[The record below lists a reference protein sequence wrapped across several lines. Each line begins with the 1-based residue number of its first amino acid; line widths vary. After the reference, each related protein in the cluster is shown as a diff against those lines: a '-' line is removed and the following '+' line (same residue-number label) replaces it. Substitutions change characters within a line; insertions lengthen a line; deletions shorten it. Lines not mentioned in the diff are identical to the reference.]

1 MVNRYI
7 KRILATLV
15 LVCAAV
21 LSASAQDGAYSGF
34 SPYSMYGIGDLFDP
48 GTAYNQTM
56 GGVGIASRNT
66 RYINVINPAAVTA
79 RDSLSFM
86 ADFSLYQGNT
96 ILRQGDRLSAN
107 NIFNLKDIVISFP
120 LYRSSAM
127 MVGIMPY
134 STTGY
139 KYSMYINDPELVSQ
153 TQDVKSSATGQ
164 GSIYKLFVAGGVT
177 FWNRLSLGAEWI
189 HYFGNIIK
197 EYNPATFTGATY
209 SSLESSYNLVLS
221 GNTAQFGLQYEQ
233 PLGTNLTLGV
243 GATYTMES
251 NIKGYVTDTRL
262 SVGAAID
269 TIRYKVDT
277 LSFRDAPLKFASEL
291 GVGISLKSGQKWRA
305 EVNYTMSDWTSSG
318 LDAASG
324 FSLVGNGFAFT
335 GAKAQALRA
344 GFEYIP
350 NANDVRYYFRRF
362 AYRAGFLWKKSYFAF
377 NNVQQETMGISLG
390 VTLPVYRLSN
400 GITLGVEFGKKG
412 INIDNTVKE
421 NYINFSIGINTYDIW
436 FQKSR
441 YN

>member
-7 KRILATLV
+7 KRILAAMV

-21 LSASAQDGAYSGF
+21 FSASAQNGAYSGF
-34 SPYSMYGIGDLFDP
+34 SPYSMYGIGDLFDQ
-48 GTAYNQTM
+48 GTAYNQSM

-66 RYINVINPAAVTA
+66 RYINVLNPAAVTA

-96 ILRQGDRLSAN
+96 LLRQGDRLSAN
-107 NIFNLKDIVISFP
+107 NIFNLKDIAISFP

-139 KYSMYINDPELVSQ
+139 KYSMYIDDPELISQ
-153 TQDVKSSATGQ
+153 TKDVTSSAIGQ
-164 GSIYKLFVAGGVT
+164 GSIYKLFVAAGVT

-189 HYFGNIIK
+189 HYFGNISK
-197 EYNPATFTGATY
+197 EYYPATFSNATY
-209 SSLESSYNLVLS
+209 SSMESTYNLILK

-233 PLGTNLTLGV
+233 PLGSDITLGV
-243 GATYTMES
+243 GATYTLES
-251 NIKGYVTDTRL
+251 NVNGFISDTRL
-262 SVGAAID
+262 AKGAAID
-269 TIRYKVDT
+269 TIRYRVDT
-277 LSFRDAPLKFASEL
+277 LAFRDAPLKFASEL
-291 GVGISLKSGQKWRA
+291 GVGIALKSGQKWRA
-305 EVNYTMSDWTSSG
+305 EVNYTMSDWTNTGFDSTPG
-318 LDAASG
+318 LSLIGSG
-324 FSLVGNGFAFT
+324 FTFT

-350 NANDVRYYFRRF
+350 NANDVRYYYRRL

-390 VTLPVYRLSN
+390 VTLPVFRLSN
-400 GITLGVEFGKKG
+400 GITFGVEFGRKG

-421 NYINFSIGINTYDIW
+421 NYINFSIGVNSYDIW
-436 FQKSR
+436 FQKNR

>member
-1 MVNRYI
+1 MVDRYI
-7 KRILATLV
+7 KRILATIV

-21 LSASAQDGAYSGF
+21 LSASAQSGAFSGH
-34 SPYSMYGIGDLFDP
+34 SPYSMYGIGDMFDS
-48 GTAYNQTM
+48 GTAYNQSM

-66 RYINVINPAAVTA
+66 RYINVLNPASVTA

-96 ILRQGDRLSAN
+96 ILRQGDKLSAN

-120 LYRSSAM
+120 LYKSSAM
-127 MVGIMPY
+127 MVGVMPY

-139 KYSMYINDPELVSQ
+139 KYSMYLNDPELISQ
-153 TQDVKSSATGQ
+153 TKDVTSAALGQ
-164 GSIYKLFVAGGVT
+164 GSMYKLFVAGGVT
-177 FWNRLSLGAEWI
+177 FWNRLSLGVEWI
-189 HYFGNIIK
+189 HYFGNITK
-197 EYNPATFTGATY
+197 EYLPATFTGSTY
-209 SSLESSYNLVLS
+209 NSLKSSYDLVLS

-233 PLGTNLTLGV
+233 PLGSDLTLGV

-251 NIKGYVTDTRL
+251 DIKGFVTDTRL

-269 TIRYKVDT
+269 TIRHRVDT
-277 LSFRDAPLKFASEL
+277 LAFRDTPLKFASEL
-291 GVGISLKSGQKWRA
+291 GVGLTLKSGQKWRA
-305 EVNYTMSDWTSSG
+305 EVNYTMSDWSSSG
-318 LDAASG
+318 IDTASG
-324 FSLVGNGFAFT
+324 FSLIGNNFAFT

-350 NANDVRYYFRRF
+350 NANDVRYYYRRF

-390 VTLPVYRLSN
+390 VTLPVFRLSN
-400 GITLGVEFGKKG
+400 GLTFGVEFGKKG

-436 FQKSR
+436 FQKNR